1 MGQAVDG
8 LVQHGL
14 EGLAGAFGQAL
25 AGDEQLR
32 LAPGR
37 RQIQGGSALAL
48 FGRAAFDPVVGAK
61 VASLG
66 VDVKGT

>member
-1 MGQAVDG
+1 MGQAWTPRAAC
-8 LVQHGL
+8 LQ
-14 EGLAGAFGQAL
+14 GLAGAFGQAL

-32 LAPGR
+32 PAPGR
-37 RQIQGGSALAL
+37 RQIQSGALAL

-66 VDVKGT
+66 VDVEGT